1 MTEVDF
7 HFNAPDKQAYACRL
21 LRKAYLRGARLVV
34 LADPDALSAL
44 DAALWTFSTED
55 FLPHGREGDA
65 VHVLRHSPIQ
75 LHRAVPVDWPG
86 SAGAV
91 LVNLREDMPL
101 GYERFGRVIEVVS
114 NDTRDRECARP
125 RWMQYRA
132 AGIEPHRHDLRL
144 APSS

>member
-21 LRKAYLRGARLVV
+21 VRKAYLRGARLVV
-34 LADPDALSAL
+34 LAEPQTLSAL
-44 DAALWTFSTED
+44 DTALWTFSTDD

-65 VHVLRHSPIQ
+65 PYVLRHSPIQ
-75 LHRAVPVDWPG
+75 LYSAVPPELPN

-91 LVNLREDMPL
+91 LVNLRADMPH
-101 GYERFGRVIEVVS
+101 GYERFERVIEVVS
-114 NDTRDRECARP
+114 TDVNDRECARP

-144 APSS
+144 TPPG